1 MLSFLGLRK
10 ESKKSPSEK
19 EADGGFT
26 IVGETLE
33 EQRGKTRTQSVAQPS
48 SGYVIVQPPKSSC
61 PYPSLPSEVKRP
73 APPLPLPPLPPQSS
87 CPYPSLPSEVKRPA
101 PPLPPLRPPPP
112 LPPAPEPSPSA
123 SCPYPALA
131 SDIKRPAPL
140 PPPSSS
146 SSVGESSS
154 VLPDL
159 LEDVPFSLSPH
170 VLTVMSSL
178 QLIPDLLLDPELSYN
193 LSSFQYDFSLENSV
207 LRNA

>member
-19 EADGGFT
+19 EADGGFV

-33 EQRGKTRTQSVAQPS
+33 EQRGKTQSVAQPS
-48 SGYVIVQPPKSSC
+48 SGYVIVQPPKSSS
-61 PYPSLPSEVKRP
+61 PYPSLPSE
-73 APPLPLPPLPPQSS
+73 SS
-87 CPYPSLPSEVKRPA
+87 SPYPSLPS
-101 PPLPPLRPPPP
+101 
-112 LPPAPEPSPSA
+112 
-123 SCPYPALA
+123 
-131 SDIKRPAPL
+131 
-140 PPPSSS
+140 
-146 SSVGESSS
+146 
-154 VLPDL
+154 
-159 LEDVPFSLSPH
+159 EDVPFSLSPH

>member
-1 MLSFLGLRK
+1 MLS
-10 ESKKSPSEK
+10 EK
-19 EADGGFT
+19 P
-26 IVGETLE
+26 GETLE
-33 EQRGKTRTQSVAQPS
+33 EQRGKTRSLNVAQPS
-48 SGYVIVQPPKSSC
+48 SGYVIVQPPKASCPYPSLPSEVKRPAPPLPPPPLPPQASC

-73 APPLPLPPLPPQSS
+73 APPLPLPPLRPHLPPPPHLPPLPPQAS
-87 CPYPSLPSEVKRPA
+87 CPYPSLPSERPA
-101 PPLPPLRPPPP
+101 PPPP
-112 LPPAPEPSPSA
+112 LPPP
-123 SCPYPALA
+123 
-131 SDIKRPAPL
+131 
-140 PPPSSS
+140 S

-154 VLPDL
+154 VLSDL

>member
-19 EADGGFT
+19 EADGGFV

-33 EQRGKTRTQSVAQPS
+33 EQRGKIQSPNIAQPS
-48 SGYVIVQPPKSSC
+48 SGYVIVQASC
-61 PYPSLPSEVKRP
+61 PYPSLPSE
-73 APPLPLPPLPPQSS
+73 AS
-87 CPYPSLPSEVKRPA
+87 CPYPS
-101 PPLPPLRPPPP
+101 
-112 LPPAPEPSPSA
+112 
-123 SCPYPALA
+123 LA
-131 SDIKRPAPL
+131 SDIKRPAPPPPL

-207 LRNA
+207 LHNA

>member
-61 PYPSLPSEVKRP
+61 PYPSLPSE
-73 APPLPLPPLPPQSS
+73 
-87 CPYPSLPSEVKRPA
+87 
-101 PPLPPLRPPPP
+101 
-112 LPPAPEPSPSA
+112 A

>member
-48 SGYVIVQPPKSSC
+48 SGYVIVQPPK
-61 PYPSLPSEVKRP
+61 
-73 APPLPLPPLPPQSS
+73 
-87 CPYPSLPSEVKRPA
+87 
-101 PPLPPLRPPPP
+101 
-112 LPPAPEPSPSA
+112 A

>member
-19 EADGGFT
+19 EADGGFV

-33 EQRGKTRTQSVAQPS
+33 EQRGKTQSVAQPS

-61 PYPSLPSEVKRP
+61 PYPSLPSE
-73 APPLPLPPLPPQSS
+73 SS
-87 CPYPSLPSEVKRPA
+87 CPYPSLPSE
-101 PPLPPLRPPPP
+101 
-112 LPPAPEPSPSA
+112 A
-123 SCPYPALA
+123 SCLYPALA